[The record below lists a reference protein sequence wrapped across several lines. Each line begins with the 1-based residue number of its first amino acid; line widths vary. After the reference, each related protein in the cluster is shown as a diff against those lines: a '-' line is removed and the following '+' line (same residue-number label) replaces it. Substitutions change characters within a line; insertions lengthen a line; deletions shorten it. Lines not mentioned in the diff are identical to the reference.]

1 MIRKLV
7 LSALI
12 TLIGAFVGLAQ
23 SGDAERYDDL
33 STPYFDH
40 GSGVGI
46 TAPDSSYQ
54 MNMRFRIQNRVTYS
68 DGDNRDESINAA
80 IQRLRL
86 RFSGFVADPRLQYDL
101 QLSFAPGDFRDPDN
115 VNLVKDAVVSY
126 RPTDNWRVI
135 FGQTKLPGNRQYVNS
150 SASLQLSDRTLNS
163 SDFAIRRDFGVQLH
177 FLREDEN
184 RPSFNIKTAVST
196 GNGTNWLSQSD
207 TDLAYT
213 AQLELF
219 PFGAFQRGGHYF
231 EGDLVRERSP
241 KLLLSGA
248 YHYNAGAQRERG
260 QSGSELDHKIDLMSL
275 FLDGI
280 LKYRGFSLQAAFMM
294 RDMDDDYGPVLV
306 MPGAEENLYPHL
318 GFGLDYQLSYLFR
331 NDIELIG
338 RYSYQQP
345 DEDSLANV
353 IFPKR
358 DQVTFGIT
366 RYIRDHSVKLQ
377 SEVGTELQRY
387 PQIHRGGQ
395 TGWYGR
401 FQVEIG
407 I

>member
-1 MIRKLV
+1 MGV
-7 LSALI
+7 
-12 TLIGAFVGLAQ
+12 FVGLAQ
-23 SGDAERYDDL
+23 SVDEERNDDL

-54 MNMRFRIQNRVTYS
+54 MNIRFRIQNRVTYS
-68 DGDNRDESINAA
+68 DGDNRDEYINAA

-86 RFSGFVADPRLQYDL
+86 RFGGFVADPRLQYDL

-126 RPTDNWRVI
+126 WPTDNWRLI
-135 FGQTKLPGNRQYVNS
+135 FGQTKLPGNRQFVNS
-150 SASLQLSDRTLNS
+150 SASLQLTDRSINS
-163 SDFAIRRDFGVQLH
+163 SDFAIRRDFGMQLH

-196 GNGTNWLSQSD
+196 GNGTNWLNQSD

-248 YHYNAGAQRERG
+248 YHYNVGAQRERG
-260 QSGSELDHKIDLMSL
+260 QSGRELDHKINLMSL

-280 LKYRGFSLQAAFMM
+280 LKYRGFSLQAAFMLREIQNGPYPVMVGSAEM
-294 RDMDDDYGPVLV
+294 R
-306 MPGAEENLYPHL
+306 YPHL
-318 GFGLDYQLSYLFR
+318 GLGIDYQLSYLFR

-345 DEDSLANV
+345 DKDSLAD
-353 IFPKR
+353 IILPER
-358 DQVTFGIT
+358 DQLTFGIT

-377 SEVGTELQRY
+377 SEVGYELQTLRHNREY
-387 PQIHRGGQ
+387 AR
-395 TGWYGR
+395 WYGR